1 MCLYELRFLKLQKV
15 FIGIPTRKVLMTLN
29 HETHTNSD
37 PIFDE
42 NNRGFC
48 AVLNEKGARSS
59 YSTKID
65 DFTSL
70 IDHAS
75 IAWIDYIVEDFEK
88 DAIESAVK
96 VGFTEQLIKRLLLD
110 IRGNY
115 EDFDTEMGVVLPSIH
130 AEGFDINVEPL
141 LILLRDNLLLTIHT
155 RKRSRFYQMRR
166 YAGTY
171 FKKLPQGMKTNDL
184 ITLLLVRII
193 DENNSWN
200 FKQLQEMDERSD
212 DLTVDLKD
220 NNTVQPHVGDQI
232 SQMKHALM
240 KYLSALWGTVDAL
253 SSLRYGDADLISDTP
268 LVLERVASLQNEV
281 HQQLSL
287 AEHLSDVLASGL
299 ESLKSIY
306 NNQLQD
312 RNNQLQDVNNT
323 LQSRNNLLQEKNN
336 QLQDFNN
343 TLSEKNNQLTA
354 TNNRITLLGAFL
366 AILGAGFVVPN
377 TIATVFSQ
385 TNIFM
390 FSPKDMPWYLVLI
403 VTSTVITLALV
414 YWWVKR
420 IGLLPNISNDEKP
433 IK

>member
-1 MCLYELRFLKLQKV
+1 L
-15 FIGIPTRKVLMTLN
+15 T
-29 HETHTNSD
+29 HETHIESD
-37 PIFDE
+37 PILDE

-48 AVLNEKGARSS
+48 AILTGKGAQSS
-59 YSTKID
+59 YSAKID
-65 DFTSL
+65 DFSPL
-70 IDHAS
+70 IDHAT
-75 IAWIDYIVEDFEK
+75 IAWIDFIIEDFEK
-88 DAIESAVK
+88 EATESATK
-96 VGFTEQLIKRLLLD
+96 VGFSDQLIKRLLLD

-115 EDFDTEMGVVLPSIH
+115 EDLDTEVGLLLPAIH
-130 AEGFDINVEPL
+130 VEGFDINMEPL
-141 LILLRDNLLLTIHT
+141 LILLRGNLLLTIHT

-166 YAGTY
+166 YAEAY
-171 FKKLPQGMKTNDL
+171 LKKLPKKMKTTDML
-184 ITLLLVRII
+184 TLLLIRII

-212 DLTVDLKD
+212 DLTMDLKD
-220 NNTVQPHVGDQI
+220 NNIVQPHVGDQVY
-232 SQMKHALM
+232 QMKHALL
-240 KYLSALWGTVDAL
+240 KYLSALWGTADTL

-268 LVLERVASLQNEV
+268 LILDRVASLQNEV

-312 RNNQLQDVNNT
+312 RNNQLQDLNNN
-323 LQSRNNLLQEKNN
+323 LQTRNNLLQEKNN
-336 QLQDFNN
+336 QLQDFNNALSEKNNTLSEKNN

-385 TNIFM
+385 TNIFT
-390 FSPKDMPWYLVLI
+390 FSPRDMPWYIALI
-403 VTSTVITLALV
+403 LTSTVITLAIV

-420 IGLLPNISNDEKP
+420 IGLLPNISDEEK
-433 IK
+433 IGK

>member
-1 MCLYELRFLKLQKV
+1 MQKV
-15 FIGIPTRKVLMTLN
+15 FIEMPTRKVLKTMN
-29 HETHTNSD
+29 YETHLNSD
-37 PIFDE
+37 QIFDE

-48 AVLNEKGARSS
+48 AILNEKGAQSS
-59 YSTKID
+59 FSPKID

-70 IDHAS
+70 INHVS
-75 IAWIDYIVEDFEK
+75 IAWIDYIIEDFEK
-88 DAIESAVK
+88 EATESAAK
-96 VGFTEQLIKRLLLD
+96 VGFSDQLIERLLLD

-115 EDFDTEMGVVLPSIH
+115 EDFDTEMGLLLPAIH
-130 AEGFDINVEPL
+130 VEGLDINMEPL
-141 LILLRDNLLLTIHT
+141 LILLRGNLLLTIHT
-155 RKRSRFYQMRR
+155 QKRSRFYQMRR
-166 YAGTY
+166 YAEAY
-171 FKKLPQGMKTNDL
+171 LKKLPKKMKTTDL
-184 ITLLLVRII
+184 LTLLLIRII

-212 DLTVDLKD
+212 DLTMDLKD
-220 NNTVQPHVGDQI
+220 NNVVQPHVGDQVY
-232 SQMKHALM
+232 QMKHALL
-240 KYLSALWGTVDAL
+240 KYLSALWGTADTL

-268 LVLERVASLQNEV
+268 QILDRIASLQNEV

-312 RNNQLQDVNNT
+312 RNNQLQDLNNN
-323 LQSRNNLLQEKNN
+323 LQTRNNLLQEKNN
-336 QLQDFNN
+336 QLQDLNNTLSEKNN

-366 AILGAGFVVPN
+366 AILGAGFIVPN

-385 TNIFM
+385 TNIFL
-390 FSPKDMPWYLVLI
+390 FSPRDMPWYIALI
-403 VTSTVITLALV
+403 LTSTVITLAIV
-414 YWWVKR
+414 YLWVKR
-420 IGLLPNISNDEKP
+420 IGLLPNISDDDKT

>member
-1 MCLYELRFLKLQKV
+1 MS
-15 FIGIPTRKVLMTLN
+15 
-29 HETHTNSD
+29 HATHLNSD
-37 PIFDE
+37 QIFDE

-48 AVLNEKGARSS
+48 AILNKKGAHSS
-59 YSTKID
+59 FSTKID

-70 IDHAS
+70 IDHAT
-75 IAWIDYIVEDFEK
+75 IAWIDYIIDDFEK
-88 DAIESAVK
+88 EAIESAAK
-96 VGFTEQLIKRLLLD
+96 VGFSEQLIKRLLLD

-115 EDFDTEMGVVLPSIH
+115 EDFDTEVGVLLPSIH

-141 LILLRDNLLLTIHT
+141 LILLRGNLLLTIHT

-171 FKKLPQGMKTNDL
+171 FKKLPKGMKTNDM

-212 DLTVDLKD
+212 DLTMDLKD
-220 NNTVQPHVGDQI
+220 NNTVQSHVGDQI
-232 SQMKHALM
+232 SQMKHALL
-240 KYLSALWGTVDAL
+240 KYLSALWGTADTL

-268 LVLERVASLQNEV
+268 LVLDRVASLQNEV

-312 RNNQLQDVNNT
+312 KNNQLQDRNNQLQDLNNT

-354 TNNRITLLGAFL
+354 TNNRITMLGAFL
-366 AILGAGFVVPN
+366 AILGAGFFVPN

-390 FSPKDMPWYLVLI
+390 FSPRDMPWYIALI
-403 VTSTVITLALV
+403 LTSTVITLALV

-420 IGLLPNISNDEKP
+420 IGLLPNISDDEKT

>member
-1 MCLYELRFLKLQKV
+1 LTQ
-15 FIGIPTRKVLMTLN
+15 
-29 HETHTNSD
+29 ETHIKTD
-37 PIFDE
+37 PVLDE
-42 NNRGFC
+42 NNRAFC
-48 AVLNEKGARSS
+48 AILTGKGARSS
-59 YSTKID
+59 YSAKID
-65 DFTSL
+65 DFTPL

-75 IAWIDYIVEDFEK
+75 IAWIDYIIEDFEK
-88 DAIESAVK
+88 EATESAGK
-96 VGFTEQLIKRLLLD
+96 VGFSDQLIKRLLQD

-115 EDFDTEMGVVLPSIH
+115 EDFDTELGLLLPAIH
-130 AEGFDINVEPL
+130 VEGFDINMEPL
-141 LILLRDNLLLTIHT
+141 LILLRSNLLLTIHT

-166 YAGTY
+166 YAEAY
-171 FKKLPQGMKTNDL
+171 LKKLPKKMKTTDML
-184 ITLLLVRII
+184 TLLLIRII

-212 DLTVDLKD
+212 DLTMDLKE
-220 NNTVQPHVGDQI
+220 NNIVQPHVGDQVY
-232 SQMKHALM
+232 QMKHALL
-240 KYLSALWGTVDAL
+240 KYLSALWGTADTL
-253 SSLRYGDADLISDTP
+253 SSLRYGDADLISDAP
-268 LVLERVASLQNEV
+268 LILDRIASLQNEV

-312 RNNQLQDVNNT
+312 RNNQLQDLNNN
-323 LQSRNNLLQEKNN
+323 LQTRNNLLQEKNN
-336 QLQDFNN
+336 QLQDLNNTLSEKNN

-385 TNIFM
+385 TNIFT
-390 FSPKDMPWYLVLI
+390 FSPRDMPWYIALI
-403 VTSTVITLALV
+403 LTSTVITLVIV

-420 IGLLPNISNDEKP
+420 IGLLPNISDEEK
-433 IK
+433 IDK

>member
-1 MCLYELRFLKLQKV
+1 LA
-15 FIGIPTRKVLMTLN
+15 
-29 HETHTNSD
+29 HETHIESD
-37 PIFDE
+37 PILDE

-48 AVLNEKGARSS
+48 AILTRKGAQSS
-59 YSTKID
+59 YSVKID
-65 DFTSL
+65 DFSPL
-70 IDHAS
+70 IDHAT
-75 IAWIDYIVEDFEK
+75 IAWIDFIIEDFEK
-88 DAIESAVK
+88 EATESATK
-96 VGFTEQLIKRLLLD
+96 VGFSEQLIKRLLLD

-115 EDFDTEMGVVLPSIH
+115 EDFDTEVGLLLPAIH
-130 AEGFDINVEPL
+130 VEGFDINMEPL
-141 LILLRDNLLLTIHT
+141 LILLRGNLLLTIHT
-155 RKRSRFYQMRR
+155 RKRSRFHQMRR
-166 YAGTY
+166 YAEVY
-171 FKKLPQGMKTNDL
+171 LKKLPKKMKTADL
-184 ITLLLVRII
+184 LTLLLIRII

-212 DLTVDLKD
+212 DLTMDLKD
-220 NNTVQPHVGDQI
+220 NNIVQPHVGDQVY
-232 SQMKHALM
+232 QMKHALL
-240 KYLSALWGTVDAL
+240 KYLSALWGTADTL

-268 LVLERVASLQNEV
+268 LILDRIASLQNEV

-312 RNNQLQDVNNT
+312 RNNQLQDLNNN
-323 LQSRNNLLQEKNN
+323 LQTRNNLLQEKNN
-336 QLQDFNN
+336 QLQDLNNTLSEKNN

-385 TNIFM
+385 TNIFT
-390 FSPKDMPWYLVLI
+390 FSPRDMPWYIALI
-403 VTSTVITLALV
+403 LTSTVITLAIV

-420 IGLLPNISNDEKP
+420 IGLLPNISDEEK
-433 IK
+433 IDK